1 VLDRFAP
8 YGILKEAVM
17 HGVISR
23 EEYHFLMRVLPYR
36 NAVVHGFTTMDFDP
50 NLIQELLSLTKQIL
64 QAAPTP

>member
-1 VLDRFAP
+1 
-8 YGILKEAVM
+8 M